1 MRAAGEPG
9 ACGRPGCLKLGGNAE
24 DGPALAEQAGMIV
37 TVTLNPALRVR
48 YDVPQV
54 RYGAHNEVSE
64 VSYLAAG
71 RGLVVARILHAFG
84 HEVVAAGLAGGAAG
98 ELIKAALARSGVAT
112 RFTAIGRESR
122 RVLEVSDR
130 SGALPTAYGEPA
142 PYITTEELGRL
153 AADYR
158 RLMTGAIAAVL
169 SGSLPAGMPPET
181 YGTLA
186 SYAADVG
193 VPVVLDADGPAS
205 WHGASRRPALVIT
218 AAPPPAD
225 PGALVAGGVGAV
237 AVVSGHAVQV
247 VTGDAEW
254 LAKLDGPH
262 QLARSRDAIVA
273 GFVPGIALGWSW
285 PDILRH
291 AVALAASE
299 ASWSLDEADLA
310 AYERLLPAV
319 VIDRPRQRHRPPP
332 RPSRQSR
339 DQLRHRPGG

>member
-1 MRAAGEPG
+1 
-9 ACGRPGCLKLGGNAE
+9 
-24 DGPALAEQAGMIV
+24 MIV

-84 HEVVAAGLAGGAAG
+84 HEVVAAGLAGSAAG

>member
-1 MRAAGEPG
+1 
-9 ACGRPGCLKLGGNAE
+9 
-24 DGPALAEQAGMIV
+24 MIV

-54 RYGAHNEVSE
+54 RYGAHNDVSG

-98 ELIKAALARSGVAT
+98 ELIKATLARSGVAT
-112 RFTAIGRESR
+112 QFTAIGRESR
-122 RVLEVSDR
+122 RVLEISDA
-130 SGALPTAYGEPA
+130 SGAPPTAYGEPA

-186 SYAADVG
+186 SYAADAG
-193 VPVVLDADGPAS
+193 VPVVLDADGPS

-218 AAPPPAD
+218 TAPSPAD
-225 PGALVAGGVGAV
+225 PGALVAGDAGAV
-237 AVVSGHAVQV
+237 AVVADQAVQV
-247 VTGDAEW
+247 VTGDDEW
-254 LAKLDGPH
+254 LASLDGPF
-262 QLARSRDAIVA
+262 QLSRSRDAIVA

-285 PDILRH
+285 PDMLRH

-299 ASWSLDEADLA
+299 ASWSFDESDLA

-319 VIDRPRQRHRPPP
+319 VIDRPRER
-332 RPSRQSR
+332 
-339 DQLRHRPGG
+339 LR